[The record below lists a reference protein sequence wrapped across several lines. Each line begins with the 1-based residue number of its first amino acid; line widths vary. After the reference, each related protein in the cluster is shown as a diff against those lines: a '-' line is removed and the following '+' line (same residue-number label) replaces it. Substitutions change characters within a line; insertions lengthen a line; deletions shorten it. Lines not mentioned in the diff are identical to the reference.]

1 MIPEDETGKGEKRA
15 ASAVRIPGS
24 GQRDREKVREA
35 KRPVI
40 NAGNGIRI
48 RKAFDVFQRVVE
60 MLGIPV
66 VTGWNSLDCMYDSH
80 PLWAGRAIWATV
92 PETLPYRTV
101 IFSCPWE
108 AVFPSAR
115 WGCNYPTWAREAYV
129 IYNDIDAEEL
139 KSPQSMWICQSMPM

>member
-1 MIPEDETGKGEKRA
+1 MKRELLPPSVSLDLA
-15 ASAVRIPGS
+15 
-24 GQRDREKVREA
+24 RDREKVREA

-48 RKAFDVFQRVVE
+48 GKAFDVFQRVVE

-66 VTGWNSLDCMYDSH
+66 VTGWNSLDCMRTT
-80 PLWAGRAIWATV
+80 PIPMWAGRAIWAIV

-115 WGCNYPTWAREAYV
+115 WATITRPGHG
-129 IYNDIDAEEL
+129 
-139 KSPQSMWICQSMPM
+139 KPM